1 MTGANR
7 AVRAAEDAPEGVRR
21 GLVIIN
27 TGDGK
32 GKSTAAFGV
41 MMRAWGRGMKVTA
54 VQFIKQ
60 PKGQYGELM
69 AAEKMGFEI
78 TPTGKGFTWE
88 SENLS
93 DDASASRAGWKMASG
108 PRDKTGVSIADRN
121 SADSIHLSLF
131 SASTASLSST
141 MCVRIRVS
149 STLSIG
155 LNEPQPPAPVR
166 DLLAVGRP
174 TRVTATGTRLRYP
187 REPAAIDVDYVDLA
201 GFVSIIARK
210 SDPRPIGRPVRL
222 CNVPQSGSQ
231 ASLLRAIG
239 IDDVQHP

>member
-7 AVRAAEDAPEGVRR
+7 AVRTTEDAPEGVRK

-41 MMRAWGRGMKVTA
+41 MMRAWGHDMKVTA

-88 SENLS
+88 SEDLS
-93 DDASASRAGWKMASG
+93 DDASAARAGWKMASE
-108 PRDKTGVSIADRN
+108 RI
-121 SADSIHLSLF
+121 LSGDYDVVVLDEM
-131 SASTASLSST
+131 T
-141 MCVRIRVS
+141 
-149 STLSIG
+149 
-155 LNEPQPPAPVR
+155 
-166 DLLAVGRP
+166 
-174 TRVTATGTRLRYP
+174 YP
-187 REPAAIDVDYVDLA
+187 IKYGWIDVNDVLDVLKRRSEMLHVVITGRDAPDELVEYADL
-201 GFVSIIARK
+201 VTEM
-210 SDPRPIGRPVRL
+210 RPIKHPYED
-222 CNVPQSGSQ
+222 Q
-231 ASLLRAIG
+231 G
-239 IDDVQHP
+239 IKAQKGVEF